1 MIAPPIVTSGALTV
15 LIAGGSIGGLAT
27 ALALRAQG
35 HHVKIYEQA
44 FTPETK
50 GAGITVF
57 PNALSALK
65 MLGIDSQAV
74 KATRV
79 KHITRVTTE
88 DDGETDVAESD
99 IDEKAWPWHHTTY
112 PDLFVAMWEAVHV
125 PSKSGPQIEVNT
137 SKSVFRVDTTKGTL
151 YFSDGSEATGDVIIG
166 ADGVHSVCRSYVPG
180 GSIPRFRI
188 KRHVFRA
195 LIPRETLAKDPRT
208 AKYVEHDSHAYCY
221 NHNDKSL
228 LITPATNNQKV
239 CVKFLYEDRMAF
251 KNLSK
256 DWRDPSSKTKLM
268 RLAQDLPEECIALFE
283 KICDRDLQDQPIW
296 DMDPLTTF
304 TSHRMALMGDAA
316 HPMPPYCGQRIAMA
330 LEDALALGVIL
341 ERGVPVDELEDRL
354 RLYSTTRKQRAVAV
368 QQTTRGLSEADM
380 RNFATDFDTASF
392 HTYILGHNEQQHMGQ
407 ALNLWKRSRNPEDYQ
422 LRRPQVQVWAD
433 PAEAPRPRSAR
444 SPSPRKWLSISR
456 KTSQAWSRV
465 FSSKGSPVM
474 AT

>member
-1 MIAPPIVTSGALTV
+1 MIEI
-15 LIAGGSIGGLAT
+15 
-27 ALALRAQG
+27 
-35 HHVKIYEQA
+35 
-44 FTPETK
+44 
-50 GAGITVF
+50 
-57 PNALSALK
+57 
-65 MLGIDSQAV
+65 
-74 KATRV
+74 
-79 KHITRVTTE
+79 
-88 DDGETDVAESD
+88 
-99 IDEKAWPWHHTTY
+99 
-112 PDLFVAMWEAVHV
+112 
-125 PSKSGPQIEVNT
+125 NT

-195 LIPRETLAKDPRT
+195 IIPRETLAKDPIT
-208 AKYVEHDSHAYCY
+208 AKFVEHASHAYCY

-228 LITPATNNQKV
+228 LITPASNNQKI

-268 RLAQDLPEECIALFE
+268 RLAQDLPDECIALFQ
-283 KICDRDLQDQPIW
+283 KICDSDLQDQPIW

-330 LEDALALGVIL
+330 LEDALALGVVL
-341 ERGVPVDELEDRL
+341 ERGVPIDELEDRL

-380 RNFATDFDTASF
+380 RNFATDFDSECFYLGTCNRRL
-392 HTYILGHNEQQHMGQ
+392 ILNSCVLPH
-407 ALNLWKRSRNPEDYQ
+407 LYPWP
-422 LRRPQVQVWAD
+422 
-433 PAEAPRPRSAR
+433 
-444 SPSPRKWLSISR
+444 
-456 KTSQAWSRV
+456 
-465 FSSKGSPVM
+465 
-474 AT
+474 

>member
-1 MIAPPIVTSGALTV
+1 M
-15 LIAGGSIGGLAT
+15 
-27 ALALRAQG
+27 Q
-35 HHVKIYEQA
+35 
-44 FTPETK
+44 
-50 GAGITVF
+50 
-57 PNALSALK
+57 
-65 MLGIDSQAV
+65 
-74 KATRV
+74 
-79 KHITRVTTE
+79 
-88 DDGETDVAESD
+88 
-99 IDEKAWPWHHTTY
+99 PWHHTTY
-112 PDLFVAMWEAVHV
+112 PDLFVALWEAVHV
-125 PSKSGPQIEVNT
+125 PSKEGPMIEINT

-195 LIPRETLAKDPRT
+195 IIPRETLAKDPIT
-208 AKYVEHDSHAYCY
+208 AKFVEHASHAYCY

-228 LITPATNNQKV
+228 LITPASNNQKI

-268 RLAQDLPEECIALFE
+268 RLAQDLPDECIALFQ
-283 KICDRDLQDQPIW
+283 KICDSDLQDQPIW

-330 LEDALALGVIL
+330 LEDALALGVVL
-341 ERGVPVDELEDRL
+341 ERGVPIDELEDRL

-380 RNFATDFDTASF
+380 RNFATDFDSECFYLGTCNRRL
-392 HTYILGHNEQQHMGQ
+392 ILNSCVLPH
-407 ALNLWKRSRNPEDYQ
+407 LYPWP
-422 LRRPQVQVWAD
+422 
-433 PAEAPRPRSAR
+433 
-444 SPSPRKWLSISR
+444 
-456 KTSQAWSRV
+456 
-465 FSSKGSPVM
+465 
-474 AT
+474 